1 MKDSLP
7 LFPLGSLLFPS
18 GRMALQIF
26 EPRYMDLIKRC
37 LRDDSGFGI
46 VGIESGAEVA
56 TPNPS
61 GESAISQIVPPN
73 LYGIGV
79 IANIVDWHGLEHGRI
94 GIVVEGG
101 KRFEIGDTHVQDDYL
116 MTAEVNYLP
125 EQEEI
130 LLPTGYA
137 DFAGMLKQLALHPSV
152 VELGASFCYTSANQV
167 AYSLAQLLPIARE
180 EKYKLLDCDSA
191 LEVLAKIRLI
201 TDRLSGRQS

>member
-101 KRFEIGDTHVQDDYL
+101 KRFEIGDTQVQDDYL

-125 EQEEI
+125 EQDEI